1 MVNREDVSRPP
12 TRAAGCGSRLP
23 RRSVVIWAVEELRSE
38 KLGVVSGSGEVRASA
53 PRGSLRRQLGEH
65 LRAGERMQRAERGEV
80 AFARERGF
88 QQLVI
93 LAPRHLD
100 RAEGPQV
107 IGHELRVEQPKS
119 AGLEARHEVHQ
130 CDLGGIARAVEHA
143 LAEERAAERNAVEPA
158 DELLALV
165 DLETMAMA
173 PFVELA
179 IEHADA
185 PVDPSARAP
194 EARLRAA
201 LEHRVE
207 IAVDGDGET
216 VGAHGAGKP
225 CRHVEALER
234 NDTAQLRLDPIER
247 RVVRALRHG
256 KDAAGI
262 GLEQHLRRDFDESGF
277 AVGHARFV
285 RQDGPWLKI
294 RHANAACERC
304 ARASAW
310 PRMCFLPPWTSRG
323 LASRNWPLLA
333 SGAL

>member
-1 MVNREDVSRPP
+1 M
-12 TRAAGCGSRLP
+12 L
-23 RRSVVIWAVEELRSE
+23 
-38 KLGVVSGSGEVRASA
+38 
-53 PRGSLRRQLGEH
+53 
-65 LRAGERMQRAERGEV
+65 RAERGEV
-80 AFARERGF
+80 AFASGRGF
-88 QQLVI
+88 EQFVI

-100 RAEGPQV
+100 RAERAQV
-107 IGHELRVEQPKS
+107 IGHKLCVEEPKS

-130 CDLGGIARAVEHA
+130 RDLGGVARAVEHA

-158 DELLALV
+158 DEVLSLI
-165 DLETMAMA
+165 DLEAVAMA

-179 IEHADA
+179 IKHADA
-185 PVDPSARAP
+185 PVDPCARATG
-194 EARLRAA
+194 AGLRAS

-207 IAVDGDGET
+207 IAVDRDGEL
-216 VGAHGAGKP
+216 VGAHRAGKP
-225 CRHVEALER
+225 ARHVEAVER
-234 NDTAQLRLDPIER
+234 NDAALLRLDPIER

-262 GLEQHLRRDFDESGF
+262 GLEQNLRRDFDESGF

-294 RHANAACERC
+294 RHANAACERS